1 MPGFE
6 IALNRRRL
14 AGRPLKERASWV
26 QDAILL
32 ERVLVEGEPQLKIAC
47 RVASVVEDRLNDPA
61 ERDHFWRVA
70 CARLGKVR
78 RLSDRDRAEIERT
91 LARKVPRPNPVPQA
105 AE

>member
-6 IALNRRRL
+6 IAWNRRRL

-26 QDAILL
+26 KDAILL
-32 ERVLVEGEPQLKIAC
+32 ERVLVEDEPQLKIVS

-70 CARLGKVR
+70 RARLGKVH
-78 RLSDRDRAEIERT
+78 RLTGRDRDEIERII
-91 LARKVPRPNPVPQA
+91 ARKVPKPVPAQA
-105 AE
+105 E